1 MRVGIKPSLW
11 ASLKPFG
18 IGEERPN
25 NYAEIWRAAAENR
38 DNFRY
43 ALRILKDGCCD
54 GCALGTSGVRD
65 WTLDGIHL
73 CNIRLRLLRLN
84 TMGPLDD
91 ALLGDAGSLSR
102 MRSAD
107 LRDLGRVPYPMV
119 RRSGEPGFS
128 RITWDEAL
136 ELIANRV
143 RATEPDRTG
152 YYLTSRGMPNESY
165 YAAQKAVRAMG
176 SNNIENAARVCHSP
190 STSALKQTIGVAATT
205 CSYTDWI
212 GSDVIVFIGSNI
224 ANNQPVAMKYLYLA
238 KKAGTKV
245 VMINPYREPGM
256 ERYWIPSSPESAL
269 FGTKIT
275 DAFFSINIGGDVAFL
290 NGVFK
295 HLTEKGLVDQEFI
308 AAHTSGFE
316 TARQAV
322 EAQPWSVLEQHS
334 GATEADMRR
343 LGDMLGGAATGVLVW
358 SMGIT
363 QHEFGEDNV
372 RAIVNLAL
380 AKGFVGRDKCG
391 VMPIRGHSGVQG
403 GAEMGAYSTAFPG
416 GLPISTEN
424 AERLGAEWGFTPP
437 VTGGLTTTE
446 MIDKAHSE
454 SLDVMF
460 SSGGNFLEV
469 LPDPTY
475 TRDALSRVPLR
486 VHMDIVLSSQMFVEP
501 ADTVVVLP
509 ASTRYEMAGGS
520 TETSTERRIIFS
532 PEIPGPRIAEA
543 RPEWWVFTEL
553 AKRVRP
559 ELAEHLHFEGPP
571 EIRAEIARV
580 VPSYAGIE
588 ALREKGDQIQ
598 YGGAHLCAGGAFET
612 PDGRGAFSALDPPS
626 RPAPEG
632 WFLVTTRRGKQF
644 NSIVHEDR
652 DALTGAVRRAV
663 MISQP
668 DAASLSLAEGDEVL
682 LRNDV
687 GSMKAHVKVAPLQP
701 GSISVHWPEGQVL
714 IDPHR
719 RSPEAHIPD
728 YNAFVEIVRP

>member
-1 MRVGIKPSLW
+1 MGIKPSLW
-11 ASLKPFG
+11 VGLKPFG
-18 IGEERPN
+18 IGEQRPN

-54 GCALGTSGVRD
+54 GCALGTSGMKD
-65 WTLDGIHL
+65 WTLDGVHL

-84 TMGPLDD
+84 TMGALDPAVMAD
-91 ALLGDAGSLSR
+91 VSALEGL
-102 MRSAD
+102 RSSE
-107 LRDLGRVPYPMV
+107 LRDLGRVPFPMI
-119 RRSGEPGFS
+119 RRKGDPGFT
-128 RITWDEAL
+128 RVTWDEAL
-136 ELIANRV
+136 DEISSRV
-143 RATEPDRTG
+143 GMSEPDRTG

-176 SNNIENAARVCHSP
+176 SNNIDNAARICHSP

-205 CSYTDWI
+205 CSYNDWI

-238 KKAGTKV
+238 KKAGTRV

-256 ERYWIPSSPESAL
+256 ERYWIPSSAESAL
-269 FGTKIT
+269 FGTKMT
-275 DAFFSINIGGDVAFL
+275 DDFYPINIGGDVAFL

-295 HLTEKGLVDQEFI
+295 HMLERGLVDDAFI
-308 AAHTSGFE
+308 AEHTSGFE
-316 TARQAV
+316 AAKV
-322 EAQPWSVLEQHS
+322 AIEAQPWTTLEEHS
-334 GATEADMRR
+334 GAPEASMRG
-343 LGDMLGGAATGVLVW
+343 LGELLGRSATGILVW

-380 AKGFVGRDKCG
+380 AKGFIGRDKCG

-416 GLPISTEN
+416 GLPITEEN
-424 AERLGAEWGFTPP
+424 ADYLADRWGFRPP
-437 VTGGLTTTE
+437 TSTGYTTTE
-446 MIDKAHSE
+446 MIDQAHKG

-475 TRDALSRVPLR
+475 TRQALSNVPLR
-486 VHMDIVLSSQMFVEP
+486 VHMDIVLSSQMFVAP
-501 ADTVVVLP
+501 ADTVVILP
-509 ASTRYEMAGGS
+509 ATTRYEMTGGA

-532 PEIPGPRIAEA
+532 PEIPGPRIDEA

-559 ELAEHLHFEGPP
+559 EMADLLHFEGTPA
-571 EIRAEIARV
+571 IREEIAEV
-580 VPSYAGIE
+580 VPIYAGIE
-588 ALREKGDQIQ
+588 RFKVKGDQLQ
-598 YGGAHLCAGGAFET
+598 YGGPHLCTGGNFDT
-612 PDGRGAFSALDPPS
+612 PDGRGRFTGIDPPS

-644 NSIVHEDR
+644 NSIVHEQR
-652 DALTGAVRRAV
+652 DGLTGALRDSV
-663 MISQP
+663 MISEV
-668 DAASLSLAEGDEVL
+668 DATRLALEEGDEVL
-682 LRNDV
+682 LRNDL
-687 GSMKAHVKVAPLQP
+687 GSMKAHVKLAPLQP
-701 GSISVHWPEGQVL
+701 GSIQVHWPEGQVL
-714 IDPHR
+714 IDAHR

-728 YNAFVEIVRP
+728 YNALVEIVAL